1 MKDASVVSS
10 RALAVELKVRSS
22 KKFYQKSVD
31 AEPKRAA
38 KRKPASTEDD
48 NPEPKKPKPS
58 KNKSKDKKSKKDKK
72 AK

>member
-1 MKDASVVSS
+1 MICMIQT
-10 RALAVELKVRSS
+10 LFFRSS

-48 NPEPKKPKPS
+48 NPEPKKPTPS